1 LQFRPADDV
10 VLPGLLVPT
19 VPALSISIEISPEL
33 FIVH

>member
-1 LQFRPADDV
+1 
-10 VLPGLLVPT
+10 VLPALLVPT